1 MFFNFRFI
9 AEESDTANNVVTD
22 DPTWIIDP
30 IDGTNNYVQRIP
42 FVAISV
48 AFAWKKEICFGITY
62 NPILNEFYEAR
73 LGNGAFL
80 NGKPIRCS
88 SIAQL
93 KDATIG
99 HEVSFIRVEK
109 YRERNL
115 KQVTA
120 FATASHGYVQRWRQW
135 FVQKL
140 TNSLFPCIIL
150 VFDHLG
156 RVVSHWR

>member
-1 MFFNFRFI
+1 MHFCSHFLYIPNFRFI
-9 AEESDTANNVVTD
+9 AEESDTAKNVVTD

-48 AFAWKKEICFGITY
+48 AFVCKKEICFGITY

-73 LGNGAFL
+73 LGHGAFL

-88 SIAQL
+88 NIDQL

-99 HEVSFIRVEK
+99 HEVSLIRVEK

-120 FATASHGYVQRWRQW
+120 FASASHG
-135 FVQKL
+135 
-140 TNSLFPCIIL
+140 
-150 VFDHLG
+150 
-156 RVVSHWR
+156 